1 MGNAQSVQGPRRSK
15 KLSKPKT
22 KPTGLPSST
31 SNSPNISR
39 RNSVTGKGIISA
51 AASVLPHGKLLSVLE
66 TESQEHTPEPIPS
79 KKKRLSIFRSRSSKK
94 DTENHEPDVNIDT
107 VPSGSPQMTTGRFTR
122 SNSVN
127 SVAPVKIPEE
137 KSWGVLGSKPSF
149 HRSRKSL
156 PHVSFASNSNNNR
169 LSHVSED
176 HSPRPDSINIA
187 TGLTGQ
193 KAGEMDWQLSDPFCQ
208 RTQSDPAIY
217 APIRRKSLLQH
228 GVATRPSVMSNS
240 QSFQNQIPISYH
252 NFGQWSV
259 PPLTLSTNVD
269 VETPGARTSTPCD
282 LGHIGSFQLGSLRI
296 TNGSASPTPSAEER
310 RASLPANDQHIA
322 AFQASSKVQ
331 GIAHRSHTISVH
343 TEAMKRPWAP
353 TSFLQPPTE
362 NSFHDA
368 LTIKIPDIK
377 STPNSS
383 LSPTNAHSLV
393 LPPQLSPFSFV
404 ASPVGSPFL
413 DAVSTSSAI
422 DDELSE
428 AEISTPALEP
438 SSGNDNRS
446 FDSAYGQSPA
456 TPEQQIVGR
465 AQSPQDM
472 ISNPLVMTD
481 SGYNP
486 STSRRNSTAV
496 VLPTKD
502 PLPRSIPQKYSDVLS
517 NDQLTHHSDD
527 PAIHAIPMFNPE
539 SQKKDDKTEQLL
551 FARLPISNST
561 ATAYVSTTDSQR
573 EIQRQCPQSSYPGA
587 SAFTAQSRSHSEK
600 YLPAAASFQYS
611 TKLDEIM
618 GYKSMRKISSKE
630 TITTIT
636 SLDPAEMESTYTK
649 QNSAIPPIP
658 TSIPEENYHT
668 GWKPPNVRR
677 HSYAP
682 SASSAPM
689 KRYTLQPYHAPTS
702 LNIHPQEDQTDFE
715 NHLTSLDT
723 IKSSLGGS
731 PYDLA
736 VTAMERTPP
745 RATPRAA
752 AATRTESMTAHLQSP
767 HAKSIQSQS
776 EEPPRSRP
784 DINCRQESYNKLVG
798 GSPFD
803 NDSTGPN
810 SRTTSSGSL
819 FTLRDLPSQ
828 RRTADEDAKR
838 LSIARTSR
846 VNSPPPASFH
856 SQRNPV
862 PVSLPGQFSVTKLR
876 SSPVERSFLQPL
888 SPETQTQSK
897 EISSPPTTRSHTS
910 NVIRE
915 VTSQESVTSGQEI
928 WFDSAEQ
935 RDVPSQLQ
943 DGNAERPSNARSQS
957 ARPATKCYRAIPLHH
972 FSFDVQN
979 NSGKSSRATSV
990 YSEKEWEI
998 HAGTYDHTY
1007 GSTTNLHEFSI
1018 DNSVIEYDSPY
1029 SEEPEQVPKMGNS
1042 TQDMLVLDRY
1052 AGGLGYGFEPGYGLG
1067 GSAGTRNSGMMS
1079 KGGRKGVDVSKKWGL
1094 DFSDV
1099 PIMIQRVPVKADRF
1113 AQIRHR
1119 LYAKGLVYE
1128 HIFSSFFFN
1137 IRLDQERQRK
1147 IQTERRY
1154 SVTIDSVAIVYTAKF
1169 FFLAK
1174 RYVWMMD
1181 GYPGFSSPPPSLLLW
1196 GVSLLSMISVALVCF
1211 ILY

>member
-22 KPTGLPSST
+22 KPTALPSST
-31 SNSPNISR
+31 SNSPNTSR

-66 TESQEHTPEPIPS
+66 TESQEHTSEPTP
-79 KKKRLSIFRSRSSKK
+79 KKKRMSIFRSRTSKK

-107 VPSGSPQMTTGRFTR
+107 VLNRSPQMATGRFTR
-122 SNSVN
+122 SNSLN

-137 KSWGVLGSKPSF
+137 KSWGVLSPKPSF

-156 PHVSFASNSNNNR
+156 PYVSFASRNNNNNR
-169 LSHVSED
+169 LSHVSEV
-176 HSPRPDSINIA
+176 HSPRLDSVNIA

-193 KAGEMDWQLSDPFCQ
+193 QAGEMDWQLSDPFCQ
-208 RTQSDPAIY
+208 RTQPDPAIY

-228 GVATRPSVMSNS
+228 GVATRPSGMSNS
-240 QSFQNQIPISYH
+240 QSFQDQIPVSYH

-259 PPLTLSTNVD
+259 PPLKLSTNVD
-269 VETPGARTSTPCD
+269 VETPGVRTSTPSD

-331 GIAHRSHTISVH
+331 GIAHRSHTISVSA
-343 TEAMKRPWAP
+343 EGMKRPWAP

-368 LTIKIPDIK
+368 LTIKIPDIT

-383 LSPTNAHSLV
+383 LSPVNAQSLV

-413 DAVSTSSAI
+413 DAVSNSSAI
-422 DDELSE
+422 DDELSD

-446 FDSAYGQSPA
+446 FDSAYAPSPA
-456 TPEQQIVGR
+456 TQ
-465 AQSPQDM
+465 
-472 ISNPLVMTD
+472 N
-481 SGYNP
+481 
-486 STSRRNSTAV
+486 SRF
-496 VLPTKD
+496 
-502 PLPRSIPQKYSDVLS
+502 IPQTYSEVLS
-517 NDQLTHHSDD
+517 NYQFTHHSND

-539 SQKKDDKTEQLL
+539 SQKAT
-551 FARLPISNST
+551 RLSSCSSPGHQSQIQQPRPMYQRQSMPAVPHQSHKPT
-561 ATAYVSTTDSQR
+561 ASEYPSSQWG
-573 EIQRQCPQSSYPGA
+573 IQRQCPQSYYPGA

-600 YLPAAASFQYS
+600 YLPAAASFQNS
-611 TKLDEIM
+611 KKLDEIM
-618 GYKSMRKISSKE
+618 GYKSMRTISSKE

-658 TSIPEENYHT
+658 TSIPEADYHS
-668 GWKPPNVRR
+668 GWKPPN
-677 HSYAP
+677 P
-682 SASSAPM
+682 
-689 KRYTLQPYHAPTS
+689 
-702 LNIHPQEDQTDFE
+702 E
-715 NHLTSLDT
+715 
-723 IKSSLGGS
+723 
-731 PYDLA
+731 
-736 VTAMERTPP
+736 
-745 RATPRAA
+745 
-752 AATRTESMTAHLQSP
+752 
-767 HAKSIQSQS
+767 
-776 EEPPRSRP
+776 
-784 DINCRQESYNKLVG
+784 INARQESYSKLVG

-810 SRTTSSGSL
+810 SRTTSSGST

-846 VNSPPPASFH
+846 VNSPPPASFQ
-856 SQRNPV
+856 SQLKSV
-862 PVSLPGQFSVTKLR
+862 PVSLPGQSSLTKLR
-876 SSPVERSFLQPL
+876 SSPVERSFSQPL

-897 EISSPPTTRSHTS
+897 EISPPPTTRSRTS

-943 DGNAERPSNARSQS
+943 DGNAGRPSNDRSQS
-957 ARPATKCYRAIPLHH
+957 YRPAINHYRPIPLHH

-1018 DNSVIEYDSPY
+1018 DNSGIEYDSPY
-1029 SEEPEQVPKMGNS
+1029 SEEPEQVSKMGNS

-1067 GSAGTRNSGMMS
+1067 GSAGTRNSGIMS
-1079 KGGRKGVDVSKKWGL
+1079 KGGRKGVDVSKEWGL

-1099 PIMIQRVPVKADRF
+1099 PIMIQRVPVKA
-1113 AQIRHR
+1113 
-1119 LYAKGLVYE
+1119 G
-1128 HIFSSFFFN
+1128 
-1137 IRLDQERQRK
+1137 
-1147 IQTERRY
+1147 
-1154 SVTIDSVAIVYTAKF
+1154 
-1169 FFLAK
+1169 
-1174 RYVWMMD
+1174 M
-1181 GYPGFSSPPPSLLLW
+1181 
-1196 GVSLLSMISVALVCF
+1196 
-1211 ILY
+1211 

>member
-31 SNSPNISR
+31 SNSPNTSR

-51 AASVLPHGKLLSVLE
+51 AASVLPHGKLLGVLE
-66 TESQEHTPEPIPS
+66 TESQENTPESTPL
-79 KKKRLSIFRSRSSKK
+79 KKKRMSIFRSRTSKK
-94 DTENHEPDVNIDT
+94 DTEKHEPDVNIDT

-127 SVAPVKIPEE
+127 SAAPVKIPEE
-137 KSWGVLGSKPSF
+137 KSWGVLSPKPSF

-156 PHVSFASNSNNNR
+156 PHVSFASNNNNR
-169 LSHVSED
+169 LSHVSEV
-176 HSPRPDSINIA
+176 HSPRQDSTNFA
-187 TGLTGQ
+187 TSLTGQ
-193 KAGEMDWQLSDPFCQ
+193 KSGEMDWQLSDPFCQ

-228 GVATRPSVMSNS
+228 GVATRPSAMSNS
-240 QSFQNQIPISYH
+240 QSFQNQIPVSYH
-252 NFGQWSV
+252 NFGKWSV

-269 VETPGARTSTPCD
+269 IETPGARTSTPSD

-322 AFQASSKVQ
+322 ALQASSKVQ
-331 GIAHRSHTISVH
+331 GIAHRSHTISVPA
-343 TEAMKRPWAP
+343 EAMKRHWAP
-353 TSFLQPPTE
+353 TSFLQPSTE
-362 NSFHDA
+362 NNSHDA
-368 LTIKIPDIK
+368 LTIKIPDMT

-383 LSPTNAHSLV
+383 LSPINAHSLV

-413 DAVSTSSAI
+413 DAVSNSSAI

-446 FDSAYGQSPA
+446 FDSAYAPSPA

-465 AQSPQDM
+465 AQGSQD
-472 ISNPLVMTD
+472 VTD
-481 SGYNP
+481 SGYNS
-486 STSRRNSTAV
+486 STSRRNSTAL
-496 VLPTKD
+496 VLPTKE
-502 PLPRSIPQKYSDVLS
+502 PLSRSIPQIYSEVLS
-517 NDQLTHHSDD
+517 NDQFTHYSNNSVT
-527 PAIHAIPMFNPE
+527 HAIPMFNPE
-539 SQKKDDKTEQLL
+539 SQTT
-551 FARLPISNST
+551 RLSNFSSPS
-561 ATAYVSTTDSQR
+561 YQSQIQQPR
-573 EIQRQCPQSSYPGA
+573 PMYQRQSMPAIPHESHTSIAGEYPSSKWRTQRQRPQSYYPGP

-600 YLPAAASFQYS
+600 HLAAAASFQNS
-611 TKLDEIM
+611 EKVDEIM
-618 GYKSMRKISSKE
+618 GYKSMRTISSKE

-658 TSIPEENYHT
+658 TSIPEEDYHT

-682 SASSAPM
+682 SGPSTPM
-689 KRYTLQPYHAPTS
+689 QRYTLQPYHAPAS
-702 LNIHPQEDQTDFE
+702 LNTYPQEDQTDFE
-715 NHLTSLDT
+715 NHVTSLET
-723 IKSSLGGS
+723 IKNSLGGS

-745 RATPRAA
+745 RATTRAA
-752 AATRTESMTAHLQSP
+752 TAPRTQSMTAQLQSS
-767 HAKSIQSQS
+767 HANLIQSQF
-776 EEPPRSRP
+776 EEPSRSRP
-784 DINCRQESYNKLVG
+784 DINGRQESYSKLVG
-798 GSPFD
+798 GSPFG
-803 NDSTGPN
+803 NDSTGAN
-810 SRTTSSGSL
+810 SRATSSGST

-838 LSIARTSR
+838 LSIARTNR
-846 VNSPPPASFH
+846 VNSPPPASFQ
-856 SQRNPV
+856 SQRKSV
-862 PVSLPGQFSVTKLR
+862 PAPLSGQFAPTKSR
-876 SSPVERSFLQPL
+876 SPPMERSFSQPL
-888 SPETQTQSK
+888 SPEIQTQSK
-897 EISSPPTTRSHTS
+897 EISPLPATRSHTS
-910 NVIRE
+910 HVIRE

-943 DGNAERPSNARSQS
+943 NDHVERPSNARSQS
-957 ARPATKCYRAIPLHH
+957 ARPTTKCYRPIPLHH
-972 FSFDVQN
+972 FSFDIQN
-979 NSGKSSRATSV
+979 NSGRSSRATSV

-998 HAGTYDHTY
+998 HAGTYDHMY
-1007 GSTTNLHEFSI
+1007 GSTTNLHEFSSE
-1018 DNSVIEYDSPY
+1018 NSGIEYDSPY
-1029 SEEPEQVPKMGNS
+1029 SEQPEQVPEMGNS

-1067 GSAGTRNSGMMS
+1067 GSAGTRNSGIMS
-1079 KGGRKGVDVSKKWGL
+1079 KGGRKGVDVSKEWGL

-1099 PIMIQRVPVKADRF
+1099 PIMMQRVPVNA
-1113 AQIRHR
+1113 
-1119 LYAKGLVYE
+1119 G
-1128 HIFSSFFFN
+1128 
-1137 IRLDQERQRK
+1137 
-1147 IQTERRY
+1147 
-1154 SVTIDSVAIVYTAKF
+1154 
-1169 FFLAK
+1169 
-1174 RYVWMMD
+1174 M
-1181 GYPGFSSPPPSLLLW
+1181 
-1196 GVSLLSMISVALVCF
+1196 
-1211 ILY
+1211 